1 MLANAW
7 RLLLRKELF
16 ADIAAF
22 FSKPELKISEDFSV
36 EQTNL
41 MSRLT
46 GSHQFKL
53 AHQ

>member
-22 FSKPELKISEDFSV
+22 FSKPELKISRFFSGADESNV
-36 EQTNL
+36 KVDW
-41 MSRLT
+41 
-46 GSHQFKL
+46 FPPI
-53 AHQ
+53 